1 MKKAINI
8 LLVLVICLSMAVT
21 AFATDDGFVS
31 SPGED
36 GTPCD
41 HSQTSLQGKKDPTCT
56 ASGHT
61 GKLVCDICGEVLD
74 EGSELPPLGHKFNE
88 DGICT
93 VCGASNVPKTGDES
107 NMILWIGLM
116 AMSAAALVT
125 VTGIRRKEA

>member
-41 HSQTSLQGKKDPTCT
+41 HAETELKDKKNPTCT
-56 ASGHT
+56 AAGHT
-61 GKLVCDICGEVLD
+61 GILVCCLCGEVLD
-74 EGSELPPLGHKFNE
+74 EGSVIPALGHKFGE
-88 DGICT
+88 DGLCT
-93 VCGASNVPKTGDES
+93 VCGVSNVPKTGDTS
-107 NMILWIGLM
+107 NMLLWIGLM
-116 AMSAAALVT
+116 VVSAVALVT